1 MNLIKVLN
9 NKNYL
14 IKIIYLN
21 IIVFLIINTLA
32 AVWDLFGLYES
43 VDLQKILS
51 YNLGASSNINTLI
64 KKPWTLITHMF
75 THLDIFHISFNLCYL
90 YFGGKIFINYLSQRN
105 LVYTYVM
112 GGVTGYIFCLISLNI
127 FPAFESFNENIIV
140 LGASAS
146 ALAVLIA
153 SATHVPNLSINVI
166 WFNSIKLKYIA
177 IILVVIDLLSIING
191 NPLTHIAH
199 IGGAF
204 YGYVYISIKKN
215 NIEIKSL
222 SNRKSSIFNNN
233 KSYAYKKDIDYE
245 YNDHKKREQQK
256 IDKIL
261 DKISSSGYDSLSEN
275 EKQNLFDQK

>member
-32 AVWDLFGLYES
+32 AVWYLFGLYES

-112 GGVTGYIFCLISLNI
+112 GGVTGYIFYLISLNI
-127 FPAFESFNENIIV
+127 FPVFESFNENIIV

-204 YGYVYISIKKN
+204 YGFTYIYMKNKGVKIDFLREKKPY
-215 NIEIKSL
+215 
-222 SNRKSSIFNNN
+222 FFDYH
-233 KSYAYKKDIDYE
+233 KSYKYKKDSDYE
-245 YNDHKKREQQK
+245 YNSRKNIEQQK

-261 DKISSSGYDSLSEN
+261 DKISMSGYDSLSES
-275 EKQNLFDQK
+275 EKQKLFDQN